1 MILNKQNCFGR
12 HGSRAPPH
20 HRTGK
25 LSVLRSMLTPRRSA
39 ILDAL
44 RGGGAVVLLVEAF
57 ADDRLPNRL
66 AAGNGAGGHDQPL
79 G

>member
-1 MILNKQNCFGR
+1 MDLARRPIT
-12 HGSRAPPH
+12 APASSASS
-20 HRTGK
+20 G
-25 LSVLRSMLTPRRSA
+25 SMLTPRRSA